1 MFAKLNKLR
10 SDHDK
15 AMAKLQEA
23 QKKVD
28 ELSERVKQAEVD
40 EVVSI
45 ANEFKLTPEKLYEMV
60 KGKSETAVIKDVAHN
75 KPFNPVTT
83 VKKDEE
89 EII

>member
-10 SDHDK
+10 SDHEK
-15 AMAKLQEA
+15 ALMKLQEA

-40 EVVSI
+40 EVISI

-60 KGKSETAVIKDVAHN
+60 KGNSETEVI
-75 KPFNPVTT
+75 
-83 VKKDEE
+83 
-89 EII
+89 

>member
-15 AMAKLQEA
+15 ALAKLQEA

-40 EVVSI
+40 EVISI

-75 KPFNPVTT
+75 KTFNPVTIVT
-83 VKKDEE
+83 KDKEE
-89 EII
+89 DI